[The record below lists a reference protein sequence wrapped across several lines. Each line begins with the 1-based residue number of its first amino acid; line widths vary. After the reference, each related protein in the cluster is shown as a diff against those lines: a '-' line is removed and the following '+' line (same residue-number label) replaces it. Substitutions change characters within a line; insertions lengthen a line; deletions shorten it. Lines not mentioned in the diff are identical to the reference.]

1 MNGPDE
7 DLRAEIAA
15 LRNEVAQLNGHRF
28 IRVHNSMPRL
38 LAFQFG
44 RGLAFG
50 LGTVVGATVLV
61 SILGYF
67 LAQINVVPIIGEWAA
82 DVAEQ
87 IMREIEADA
96 PPGR

>member
-15 LRNEVAQLNGHRF
+15 LRNEIAQLNGHRF